1 MTNRRRARPT
11 HPTPARPRAAMGDE
25 DVLAT
30 PTGSTPASVAVAGVR
45 PDEGDLPRDLDRQGT
60 RRLDLAAE
68 SGVWVVS
75 SVSATRYYLDLDAN
89 LLLRQPGELSAT
101 GPYDGVWVRLLKVT
115 NLNGTG
121 VVEVG
126 LRHQYDLDPG
136 PTAPY
141 SRWWVQRTATAIS
154 PVAPPHRPVGRIP
167 GRDEESR
174 PYLHHRTEAA
184 HNQSAPSDR
193 GDDARA

>member
-1 MTNRRRARPT
+1 MTKRRRARPT
-11 HPTPARPRAAMGDE
+11 HPTPARPRAATDGE
-25 DVLAT
+25 DDLAS

-45 PDEGDLPRDLDRQGT
+45 PDEGDLPHGSDRNRTQ
-60 RRLDLAAE
+60 RLDLAAE

-75 SVSATRYYLDLDAN
+75 SVSATRYYLDLDAG
-89 LLLRQPGELSAT
+89 LLLRRPGELSAT

-126 LRHQYDLDPG
+126 LRHKYDLDPG
-136 PTAPY
+136 PTTPY
-141 SRWWVQRTATAIS
+141 SRWWVQRTVTAIRT
-154 PVAPPHRPVGRIP
+154 VAPSDRPAGRTP

-174 PYLHHRTEAA
+174 PYLHPRTEAA
-184 HNQSAPSDR
+184 HDQSAPPDG